1 MKSNVDLV
9 KDVYQMSAGF
19 QLLAREKEG
28 IYYTD
33 NEAIFESIRTLL
45 SEGMLYQKR
54 NILGEN
60 PFIDYNIFSKKFTY
74 YDIREN
80 LEVFDEAIPERK
92 SQKLSEKISL
102 LEEMAID
109 YHEDLEILFVAARLR
124 RKYFSKKEEVNQM
137 MSFYRNELM

>member
-1 MKSNVDLV
+1 
-9 KDVYQMSAGF
+9 MSAGC
-19 QLLAREKEG
+19 QLLVREKEG

>member
-74 YDIREN
+74 YDIRED

-124 RKYFSKKEEVNQM
+124 RKYFSGDDVEDM

>member
-109 YHEDLEILFVAARLR
+109 YHEDLEVAFVAARLR